1 MSLTPH
7 THSNHLNNTLQQ
19 TDPTIHKLI
28 QEEEQRQ
35 KDTLRMIPSENYASK
50 AVMEATG
57 SVLTNKYSEG
67 YPGKRYY
74 EGQGIVDQVENL
86 AIDRAKKLFNA
97 EHANVQP
104 YSGSPANQA
113 AFYALLEP
121 GNKIMG
127 LNLLEGGHLTH
138 GWKANFSA
146 RFYKSSSYGVDK
158 DSETLNYDKIEAQVA
173 LEKPDLIIAGAT
185 AYPREVDFQKFH
197 QIAKSHNALLLA
209 DISHINGLIV
219 AGEHSDPVPYA
230 DVVTSTSH
238 KAIRGPRGGFILSK
252 AKHAKKID
260 KAIMPGNQG
269 GPHNHTTAAMAVAFH
284 EASQPEFK
292 TYAQQ
297 IKANAKRLSEELLKL
312 NFSLVTGGTDNHLI
326 LLNTIRSHDIPGKKF
341 SRALYHAG
349 IETNYNMVP
358 FDTRTPMDPSGVRIG
373 TPALTSRG
381 MQPNDMEQVAKF
393 FHKVSQNINDEQELS
408 EIKKEV
414 LAFCNHFPIY

>member
-1 MSLTPH
+1 MSKPNH
-7 THSNHLNNTLQQ
+7 TDLLKSPLSQI
-19 TDPTIHKLI
+19 DSEIHNLI
-28 QEEEQRQ
+28 QQEEARQ
-35 KDTLRMIPSENYASK
+35 QNTLRMIPSENYASK

-57 SVLTNKYSEG
+57 SVFTNKYSEG

-74 EGQGIVDQVENL
+74 EGQEFVDQVEL
-86 AIDRAKKLFNA
+86 IAIQRAKKLFGA

-113 AFYALLEP
+113 AFYALLKP
-121 GNKIMG
+121 GDKIMG

-146 RFYKSSSYGVDK
+146 RFYQSSSYGVDQ
-158 DSETLNYDKIEAQVA
+158 STEMLNYEQIEAQVSQ
-173 LEKPDLIIAGAT
+173 EKPNLIIAGAT
-185 AYPREVDFQKFH
+185 AYPREVDFQKFSE
-197 QIAKSHNALLLA
+197 IAQKHGSLLLA

-219 AGEHSDPVPYA
+219 AGEHSDPVPVA

-238 KAIRGPRGGFILSK
+238 KAIRGPRGGFILCKKQYAK
-252 AKHAKKID
+252 AID
-260 KAIMPGNQG
+260 SAIMPGNQG

-284 EASQPEFK
+284 EASLPSFK

-297 IKANAKRLSEELLKL
+297 IVLNAKALSTELIRLG
-312 NFSLVTGGTDNHLI
+312 FSLVSNGTDNHLI
-326 LLNTIRSHDIPGKKF
+326 LLNTIRSHNITGKQF
-341 SRALYHAG
+341 SQALYKAG

-381 MQPNDMEQVAKF
+381 MTEKDMIQVAKF
-393 FHKVSQNINDEQELS
+393 FHQVTQCVHDESKLS
-408 EIKKEV
+408 TIQKEV
-414 LAFCNHFPIY
+414 LSFCNQFPIY

>member
-1 MSLTPH
+1 MSH
-7 THSNHLNNTLQQ
+7 NHSSHLNDPLKQ
-19 TDPTIHKLI
+19 TDPKIYNLI

-74 EGQGIVDQVENL
+74 EGQGIVDQVETL
-86 AIDRAKKLFNA
+86 AIERAKALFGA

-121 GNKIMG
+121 GQKIMG

-146 RFYKSSSYGVDK
+146 RFYESCSYGVDE
-158 DSETLNYDKIEAQVA
+158 DTEMLNYDRIEAQVA

-185 AYPREVDFQKFH
+185 AYPREVDFEKFH

-219 AGEHSDPVPYA
+219 AGEHSNPVPYA

-252 AKHAKKID
+252 ERYAKKID

-269 GPHNHTTAAMAVAFH
+269 GPHNHTTAAMAVAFL

-292 TYAQQ
+292 TYASQ
-297 IKANAKRLSEELLKL
+297 IKANAKALADELINLG
-312 NFSLVTGGTDNHLI
+312 FSLVTNGTDNHLI

-381 MQPNDMEQVAKF
+381 MAPDDMKQVAKY
-393 FHKVSQNINDEQELS
+393 FHEVATNINDEPKLS
-408 EIKKEV
+408 EIKKQV
-414 LAFCNHFPIY
+414 IDFCSKFPIY